1 MNRDSPARLRSLCIF
16 CGSSTGNDPVHR
28 HSAARL
34 GRRLAEEGVALVYG
48 GGHMGMMGAVAEA
61 ALTNGG
67 RVVGV
72 IPEHLTHIEQAYLE
86 ITELLVVEDMHTRKR
101 RMFDMSDAFCV
112 LPGGMGT
119 MDETFEILTWKQLR
133 LHNKPI
139 ILVNNDGYWTPLL
152 TLFGTIIGNGFAS
165 PETERLYTV
174 VDTIDDVLPAARKE
188 LAAAVG
194 GEPQLF

>member
-1 MNRDSPARLRSLCIF
+1 MNKDSPARLGSLCIF
-16 CGSSTGNDPVHR
+16 CGSSSGTNPRHR
-28 HSAARL
+28 EAARRL
-34 GRRLAEEGVALVYG
+34 GTALAEEGITLVYG
-48 GGHMGMMGAVAEA
+48 GGHMGMMGVVAEA
-61 ALTNGG
+61 ALTNGA

-86 ITELLVVEDMHTRKR
+86 ISDLVIVDSMHTRKR
-101 RMFDMSDAFCV
+101 RMFDMADAFCV

-139 ILVNNDGYWTPLL
+139 VLVNDRGYWTPLL
-152 TLFGTIIGNGFAS
+152 TLFDSIIGNGFAS
-165 PETERLYTV
+165 PATERLYTV
-174 VDTIDDVLPAARKE
+174 VDSVEDVLPAARRE
-188 LAAAVG
+188 LASAVG